1 MSRKPQY
8 SIEDVFE
15 AAVPVVLARGYRG
28 CSMETLINATN
39 FNRRAFY
46 KDFKDKQGFMNALLA
61 YYIEQ
66 HLLPLQKPLTVVEN
80 IPQAIVE
87 YFSCYQALINRQGC
101 LLVRL
106 LVELG
111 KENISIINQARRY
124 FDNLQL
130 TFIGCLERAVARKEL
145 NPDTQVEALALK
157 LSCFA
162 QGFAVSNNIQ
172 QGDSDTLIVIK
183 SLFETS

>member
-8 SIEDVFE
+8 SIEEIFE
-15 AAVPVVLARGYRG
+15 AAIPVVLAKGYRG
-28 CSMETLINATN
+28 CSMEILINATS

-46 KDFKDKQGFMNALLA
+46 KDFSDKQGFINALLA
-61 YYIEQ
+61 YYIEH

-80 IPQAIVE
+80 IPQAIVT
-87 YFSCYQALINRQGC
+87 YFEAYQTLINNQGC

-106 LVELG
+106 VVELG
-111 KENISIINQARRY
+111 KENTDVINQARRY

-130 TFIGCLERAVARKEL
+130 TFIGCLERAVAHDEL
-145 NPDTQVEALALK
+145 STNTQVEPLALK

-172 QGDSDTLIVIK
+172 QGDSDTFIVIK